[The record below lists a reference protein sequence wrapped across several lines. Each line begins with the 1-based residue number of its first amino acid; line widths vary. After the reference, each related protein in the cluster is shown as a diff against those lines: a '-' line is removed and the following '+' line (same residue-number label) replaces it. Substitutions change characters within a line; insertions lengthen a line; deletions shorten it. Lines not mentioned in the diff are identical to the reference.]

1 MDHHSG
7 GFVASPWAAVLGHH
21 AMAATAGADAG
32 FAAAAAAHV
41 QNVAVAAQHHH
52 HSHHQIAAAHHSHH
66 HGHPHSTHPHHPHHH
81 HHHTHPH
88 SHHLSPTGMPMD
100 LHVPQGFPYYR
111 YREDALCWGDRKSM
125 EEIGA
130 AQSSVNARILELRK
144 EKSRD
149 AARSRRGKENFEF
162 YELAK
167 MLPLPAAITSQLDKA
182 SIIRLT
188 ISYLK
193 LRDFSSHGDPPWTRE
208 QSTSSK
214 LKSAAIRRSP
224 AVDLFE
230 QHQGTH
236 ILQSLDGFALAVAA
250 DGRFLYISETVS
262 IYLGLSQVEMTGSSI
277 FDYIHQGD
285 HAEIAEQLG
294 LSLTSGGINGSSS
307 GPAGMSSPHSGGSDD
322 GIGSHGTNNPDVSG
336 QMTMNSNSGYKGFE
350 RSFCVRMKSTLTKR
364 GCHFKSS
371 GYRANNDQSAS
382 GGKNGKNLGT
392 NYSVVLLLCKLR
404 PQYTF
409 SHTRKSQPPLLGMVA
424 LAIALPP
431 PSVHEIRLECD
442 MFVTRLN
449 FDFRIAHCEPR
460 VSDLLDYSPEEM
472 VGKSMYALCHAEDA
486 NRMRKHHTDLIEK
499 GQVLTGYYRLMNKSG
514 GYTWMQSCAT
524 VVCNSKNAEEQN
536 IICVNYVISNRENE
550 NLILDCCQLEPSIDN
565 IKHEDI
571 SSLDKSSGS
580 PSGDPSTSTMDNG
593 GLSGLAG
600 AETKL
605 ASPKTEPESQQQQQ
619 QQRSRGRNAN
629 NVANNNLNM
638 IKDSSST
645 PTIVGAMDDGSANN
659 LPTTV
664 AQAPTPA
671 PSTTKRK
678 RKSKVVPQQTD
689 VDSSNGAVDPVVNE
703 PIAKV
708 PALDRDTPRSRLPS
722 IIDDNQQHQQQQQQQ
737 QPQPPPTQ
745 PPQIQSAESSVKD
758 LEQAMSKHLP
768 SPSNTAGNPVANTTD
783 FSTDSLLKQQQQ
795 QNEKSSTI
803 QWIGTPHYQQ
813 PAPPMPATALLRQ
826 LYANRESVIRATARQ
841 TPTGVFYGD
850 QQTGPLPTPPGSESS
865 YDNQYIQLHS
875 HPQKTSTDAFTNL
888 VSTYGTYHHSSIDY
902 HNAMTPPS
910 SVSPRDS
917 NNSLNAGKPPTTAT
931 TLTTLN
937 GSYEYV
943 DPLKSQ
949 YPTTTTS
956 ATDVSSPLPLKPQPY
971 SATAAMHHTGTT
983 ADATSGLTYSNLD
996 QQQYFTPHSSF
1007 HLYHKGA
1014 PTSGWYSTP
1023 S

>member
-1 MDHHSG
+1 MEHHGS

-21 AMAATAGADAG
+21 SMASDAG
-32 FAAAAAAHV
+32 FAAAAAAAHV
-41 QNVAVAAQHHH
+41 QNHSMHHPIHSHHHH
-52 HSHHQIAAAHHSHH
+52 HSHSHPH
-66 HGHPHSTHPHHPHHH
+66 PHPHSHPHHH
-81 HHHTHPH
+81 PH
-88 SHHLSPTGMPMD
+88 LGTAGGMPMD

-149 AARSRRGKENFEF
+149 AARSRRGKENYEF

-193 LRDFSSHGDPPWTRE
+193 LRDFSGHGDPPWTRE
-208 QSTSSK
+208 ASSSSK

-277 FDYIHQGD
+277 FDYIHQAD
-285 HAEIAEQLG
+285 HSEIAEQLG
-294 LSLTSGGINGSSS
+294 LSLTSGGGGGGGSSS
-307 GPAGMSSPHSGGSDD
+307 SGGGGGGAGGGMASPTSGASDD
-322 GIGSHGTNNPDVSG
+322 GSGTHVAAS
-336 QMTMNSNSGYKGFE
+336 MTQASTSGYKGYD

-371 GYRANNDQSAS
+371 GYR
-382 GGKNGKNLGT
+382 
-392 NYSVVLLLCKLR
+392 VVLLLCKLR

-409 SHTRKSQPPLLGMVA
+409 SHSRKSQPPLLGMVA

-442 MFVTRLN
+442 MFVTRVN
-449 FDFRIAHCEPR
+449 FDLRVAHCEPR
-460 VSDLLDYSPEEM
+460 VSDLLDYSPEDL
-472 VGKSMYALCHAEDA
+472 VNKSLYSLCHAEDA
-486 NRMRKHHTDLIEK
+486 NRLRKSHSDLIEK

-514 GYTWMQSCAT
+514 GYTWLQTCAT
-524 VVCNSKNAEEQN
+524 VVCSTKNADEQN

-550 NLILDCCQLEPSIDN
+550 NMILDCCQLEPSPDS
-565 IKHEDI
+565 IKHEEG
-571 SSLDKSSGS
+571 LGNDKSSGS
-580 PSGDPSTSTMDNG
+580 PGGDASGEGNSH
-593 GLSGLAG
+593 LSAG
-600 AETKL
+600 DMKL
-605 ASPKTEPESQQQQQ
+605 NSPKTDSESH
-619 QQRSRGRNAN
+619 SHRGRGRSA
-629 NVANNNLNM
+629 AASHGSSLNSLTM
-638 IKDSSST
+638 IKDSPT
-645 PTIVGAMDDGSANN
+645 PLGVEIESGV

-664 AQAPTPA
+664 ATPVPA
-671 PSTTKRK
+671 ATPPVQSTKRK
-678 RKSKVVPQQTD
+678 RKTKASQHAEDQSQEQGISEQPLPKLPTMEQRDQQ
-689 VDSSNGAVDPVVNE
+689 
-703 PIAKV
+703 
-708 PALDRDTPRSRLPS
+708 PRSRLPS
-722 IIDDNQQHQQQQQQQ
+722 IVDE
-737 QPQPPPTQ
+737 QPS
-745 PPQIQSAESSVKD
+745 SAADSAVKD

-768 SPSNTAGNPVANTTD
+768 SPAAVVSVAPPNTD
-783 FSTDSLLKQQQQ
+783 FSADSLLKQQQQ
-795 QNEKSSTI
+795 QQQLDPNEKSSTI
-803 QWIGTPHYQQ
+803 QWIGTPYQQ
-813 PAPPMPATALLRQ
+813 PPAPMPATALLRQ

-841 TPTGVFYGD
+841 TPTGVGPGVFYGD

-865 YDNQYIQLHS
+865 YENQYLQLHS
-875 HPQKTSTDAFTNL
+875 AASGGHPGGQKTSADAFTNL
-888 VSTYGTYHHSSIDY
+888 VSTYGGYHSSIDY

-917 NNSLNAGKPPTTAT
+917 NQPGKAAPVLAS
-931 TLTTLN
+931 N
-937 GSYEYV
+937 GGYDYAP
-943 DPLKSQ
+943 DPLRGQ
-949 YPTTTTS
+949 YATS
-956 ATDVSSPLPLKPQPY
+956 SGDVVPATLPLKPQASY
-971 SATAAMHHTGTT
+971 TATMHPSGSTT
-983 ADATSGLTYSNLD
+983 TEGGVTYSNLD
-996 QQQYFTPHSSF
+996 QPQYFAPHSSF
-1007 HLYHKGA
+1007 HLYHKGSPA
-1014 PTSGWYSTP
+1014 SGWYSTP

>member
-1 MDHHSG
+1 MEHHGS

-21 AMAATAGADAG
+21 SMASDAG
-32 FAAAAAAHV
+32 FAAAAAAAHV
-41 QNVAVAAQHHH
+41 QNHSMHHPIHSHHHH
-52 HSHHQIAAAHHSHH
+52 HSHSHPH
-66 HGHPHSTHPHHPHHH
+66 PHPHSHPHHH
-81 HHHTHPH
+81 PH
-88 SHHLSPTGMPMD
+88 LGTAGGMPMD

-149 AARSRRGKENFEF
+149 AARSRRGKENYEF

-193 LRDFSSHGDPPWTRE
+193 LRDFSGHGDPPWTRE
-208 QSTSSK
+208 ASSSSK

-277 FDYIHQGD
+277 FDYIHQAD
-285 HAEIAEQLG
+285 HSEIAEQLG
-294 LSLTSGGINGSSS
+294 LSLTSGGGGGGGSSS
-307 GPAGMSSPHSGGSDD
+307 SGGGGGGAGGGMASPTSGASDD
-322 GIGSHGTNNPDVSG
+322 GSGTHVAAS
-336 QMTMNSNSGYKGFE
+336 MTQASTSGYKGYD

-371 GYRANNDQSAS
+371 GYRASDATSNCNNGNNAS
-382 GGKNGKNLGT
+382 NNAKNVKNPGS

-409 SHTRKSQPPLLGMVA
+409 SHSRKSQPPLLGMVA

-442 MFVTRLN
+442 MFVTRVN
-449 FDFRIAHCEPR
+449 FDLRVAHCEPR
-460 VSDLLDYSPEEM
+460 VSDLLDYSPEDL
-472 VGKSMYALCHAEDA
+472 VNKSLYSLCHAEDA
-486 NRMRKHHTDLIEK
+486 NRLRKSHSDLIEK

-514 GYTWMQSCAT
+514 GYTWLQTCAT
-524 VVCNSKNAEEQN
+524 VVCSTKNADEQN

-550 NLILDCCQLEPSIDN
+550 NMILDCCQLEPSPDS
-565 IKHEDI
+565 IKHEEG
-571 SSLDKSSGS
+571 LGNDKSSGS
-580 PSGDPSTSTMDNG
+580 PGGDASGEGNSH
-593 GLSGLAG
+593 LSAG
-600 AETKL
+600 DMKL
-605 ASPKTEPESQQQQQ
+605 NSPKTDSESH
-619 QQRSRGRNAN
+619 SHRGRGRSA
-629 NVANNNLNM
+629 AASHGSSLNSLTM
-638 IKDSSST
+638 IKDSPT
-645 PTIVGAMDDGSANN
+645 PLGVEIESGV

-664 AQAPTPA
+664 ATPVPA
-671 PSTTKRK
+671 ATPPVQSTKRK
-678 RKSKVVPQQTD
+678 RKTKASQHAEDQSQEQGISEQPLPKLPTMEQRDQQ
-689 VDSSNGAVDPVVNE
+689 
-703 PIAKV
+703 
-708 PALDRDTPRSRLPS
+708 PRSRLPS
-722 IIDDNQQHQQQQQQQ
+722 IVDE
-737 QPQPPPTQ
+737 QPS
-745 PPQIQSAESSVKD
+745 SAADSAVKD

-768 SPSNTAGNPVANTTD
+768 SPAAVVSVAPPNTD
-783 FSTDSLLKQQQQ
+783 FSADSLLKQQQQ
-795 QNEKSSTI
+795 QQQLDPNEKSSTI
-803 QWIGTPHYQQ
+803 QWIGTPYQQ
-813 PAPPMPATALLRQ
+813 PPAPMPATALLRQ

-841 TPTGVFYGD
+841 TPTGVGPGVFYGD

-865 YDNQYIQLHS
+865 YENQYLQLHS
-875 HPQKTSTDAFTNL
+875 AASGGHPGGQKTSADAFTNL
-888 VSTYGTYHHSSIDY
+888 VSTYGGYHSSIDY

-917 NNSLNAGKPPTTAT
+917 NQPGKAAPVLAS
-931 TLTTLN
+931 N
-937 GSYEYV
+937 GGYDYAP
-943 DPLKSQ
+943 DPLRGQ
-949 YPTTTTS
+949 YATS
-956 ATDVSSPLPLKPQPY
+956 SGDVVPATLPLKPQASY
-971 SATAAMHHTGTT
+971 TATMHPSGSTT
-983 ADATSGLTYSNLD
+983 TEGGVTYSNLD
-996 QQQYFTPHSSF
+996 QPQYFAPHSSF
-1007 HLYHKGA
+1007 HLYHKGSPA
-1014 PTSGWYSTP
+1014 SGWYSTP

>member
-1 MDHHSG
+1 MDHHGS

-21 AMAATAGADAG
+21 SMASDAG
-32 FAAAAAAHV
+32 FAAAAAAAHV
-41 QNVAVAAQHHH
+41 QNHSMHHPIHSHHHH
-52 HSHHQIAAAHHSHH
+52 HSHTHPHP
-66 HGHPHSTHPHHPHHH
+66 HPHSHPHHH
-81 HHHTHPH
+81 PH
-88 SHHLSPTGMPMD
+88 LGAAGGMPMD

-149 AARSRRGKENFEF
+149 AARSRRGKENYEF

-193 LRDFSSHGDPPWTRE
+193 LRDFSGHGDPPWTRE
-208 QSTSSK
+208 ASSSSK

-277 FDYIHQGD
+277 FDYIHQAD
-285 HAEIAEQLG
+285 HSEIAEQLG
-294 LSLTSGGINGSSS
+294 LSLTSGAGGGGGGGGGSSS
-307 GPAGMSSPHSGGSDD
+307 SGGGGGGAGVGMASPTSGASDD
-322 GIGSHGTNNPDVSG
+322 GSGTHVAAS
-336 QMTMNSNSGYKGFE
+336 MTQASTSGYKGYD
-350 RSFCVRMKSTLTKR
+350 RSFCIRMKSTLTKR

-371 GYRANNDQSAS
+371 GYRASDATSNCNNGNNAS
-382 GGKNGKNLGT
+382 NNAKNVKNPGS

-409 SHTRKSQPPLLGMVA
+409 SHSRKSQPPLLGMVA

-442 MFVTRLN
+442 MFVTRVN
-449 FDFRIAHCEPR
+449 FDLRVAHCEPR
-460 VSDLLDYSPEEM
+460 VSDLLDYTPEDL
-472 VGKSMYALCHAEDA
+472 VNKSLYSLCHAEDA
-486 NRMRKHHTDLIEK
+486 NRLRKSHSDLIEK

-514 GYTWMQSCAT
+514 GYTWLQTCAT
-524 VVCNSKNAEEQN
+524 VVCSTKNADEQN

-550 NLILDCCQLEPSIDN
+550 NMILDCCQLEPSPDS
-565 IKHEDI
+565 IKHEEG
-571 SSLDKSSGS
+571 LGNDKSSGS
-580 PSGDPSTSTMDNG
+580 PGGDASGEGNSH
-593 GLSGLAG
+593 LSAG
-600 AETKL
+600 DMKL
-605 ASPKTEPESQQQQQ
+605 NSEPKTDSEGHSH
-619 QQRSRGRNAN
+619 RGRGRSA
-629 NVANNNLNM
+629 AASHGSSLNSLTM
-638 IKDSSST
+638 IKDSPT
-645 PTIVGAMDDGSANN
+645 PLGVEIDAGV

-664 AQAPTPA
+664 ATPVPA
-671 PSTTKRK
+671 SATPNGSSSASTKRK
-678 RKSKVVPQQTD
+678 RKTKASQQQAED
-689 VDSSNGAVDPVVNE
+689 QNQDQVIPDQPL
-703 PIAKV
+703 PKL
-708 PALDRDTPRSRLPS
+708 PAMEQRDHQPRSRLPS
-722 IIDDNQQHQQQQQQQ
+722 IVDEQQQQQ
-737 QPQPPPTQ
+737 QPD
-745 PPQIQSAESSVKD
+745 SAVKD

-768 SPSNTAGNPVANTTD
+768 SPVAVVSVAPPPNNTD
-783 FSTDSLLKQQQQ
+783 FSADSLLKQQQQ
-795 QNEKSSTI
+795 QQQHLEDPNEKSSTI
-803 QWIGTPHYQQ
+803 QWIGTPYQQ
-813 PAPPMPATALLRQ
+813 PPAPMPATALLRQ

-865 YDNQYIQLHS
+865 YENQYLQLHS
-875 HPQKTSTDAFTNL
+875 AASGGHPGGGGQKTSADAFTNL
-888 VSTYGTYHHSSIDY
+888 VSTYGGYHSSIDY

-917 NNSLNAGKPPTTAT
+917 NQPGKAAPVLTSSNGGYDYAPDPLRGQYVTAT
-931 TLTTLN
+931 GDGVATT
-937 GSYEYV
+937 
-943 DPLKSQ
+943 
-949 YPTTTTS
+949 
-956 ATDVSSPLPLKPQPY
+956 LPLKPQASYTTTMHP
-971 SATAAMHHTGTT
+971 SAGGSTT
-983 ADATSGLTYSNLD
+983 TEGGVTYSNLD
-996 QQQYFTPHSSF
+996 QPQYFAPHSSF
-1007 HLYHKGA
+1007 HLYHKGSPA
-1014 PTSGWYSTP
+1014 SGWYSTP

>member
-1 MDHHSG
+1 MDHHGS

-32 FAAAAAAHV
+32 FAAAAAAAHV

-52 HSHHQIAAAHHSHH
+52 HHSHHQIAAAAHHTHH
-66 HGHPHSTHPHHPHHH
+66 HAHTHPHSTHHHH
-81 HHHTHPH
+81 HHHPH
-88 SHHLSPTGMPMD
+88 SHHLNPSGMPMD

-193 LRDFSSHGDPPWTRE
+193 LRDFSGHGDPPWTRE
-208 QSTSSK
+208 QTTSSK

-294 LSLTSGGINGSSS
+294 LSLTSGGIAGSGSQT
-307 GPAGMSSPHSGGSDD
+307 GPAGLASPHSGGSDD
-322 GIGSHGTNNPDVSG
+322 VVGNHGTNNPDVSG
-336 QMTMNSNSGYKGFE
+336 QMTVTSNSGYKGYE
-350 RSFCVRMKSTLTKR
+350 RSFCIRMKSTLTKR

-371 GYRANNDQSAS
+371 GYR
-382 GGKNGKNLGT
+382 
-392 NYSVVLLLCKLR
+392 VVLLLCKLR

-442 MFVTRLN
+442 MFVTRIN

-460 VSDLLDYSPEEM
+460 VSDLLDYTPEDM
-472 VGKSMYALCHAEDA
+472 VGKSMYSLCHAEDA
-486 NRMRKHHTDLIEK
+486 NRMRKHHMDLIEK
-499 GQVLTGYYRLMNKSG
+499 GQVLTGYYRLMNKNG

-524 VVCNSKNAEEQN
+524 VVCNSKNADEQN

-550 NLILDCCQLEPSIDN
+550 NLILDCCQLEPSIDS
-565 IKHEDI
+565 IKHEDL
-571 SSLDKSSGS
+571 SSMDKNSGS
-580 PSGDPSTSTMDNG
+580 PGGDASAAGDINHN
-593 GLSGLAG
+593 GLAG
-600 AETKL
+600 TETKL
-605 ASPKTEPESQQQQQ
+605 TSPKTEPDAQQQQQQ
-619 QQRSRGRNAN
+619 QQRSRGR
-629 NVANNNLNM
+629 
-638 IKDSSST
+638 
-645 PTIVGAMDDGSANN
+645 GSANN
-659 LPTTV
+659 ATSNINLIKDTNTATGLNVTEDGSINSLPTTV
-664 AQAPTPA
+664 ATAPTPA
-671 PSTTKRK
+671 PTTTKRK
-678 RKSKVVPQQTD
+678 RKSKITPVQQPVDND
-689 VDSSNGAVDPVVNE
+689 VGVMDNTINE
-703 PIAKV
+703 PNAKV
-708 PALDRDTPRSRLPS
+708 PAVDRETPRSRLPS
-722 IIDDNQQHQQQQQQQ
+722 IIDEQQQQQQQ
-737 QPQPPPTQ
+737 QQQTPASS
-745 PPQIQSAESSVKD
+745 QIQNPETSVKD

-768 SPSNTAGNPVANTTD
+768 SPGSVSNAGPNTTD

-795 QNEKSSTI
+795 QQQQQNEKSSTI
-803 QWIGTPHYQQ
+803 QWIGAPHYQQ

-865 YDNQYIQLHS
+865 YDNQYLQLHS
-875 HPQKTSTDAFTNL
+875 HPQKTSSDAFTNL
-888 VSTYGTYHHSSIDY
+888 VSTYGSYHSSIDY

-910 SVSPRDS
+910 SVSPRDT
-917 NNSLNAGKPPTTAT
+917 NNSLNAGKPTT
-931 TLTTLN
+931 TLTSLN
-937 GSYEYV
+937 GGYDYA
-943 DPLKSQ
+943 DPLKTQ
-949 YPTTTTS
+949 YTTTTS
-956 ATDVSSPLPLKPQPY
+956 SAADVSSALPLKPQPY
-971 SATAAMHHTGTT
+971 SAAAAMHHNSTT
-983 ADATSGLTYSNLD
+983 DASSGLTYSNLD
-996 QQQYFTPHSSF
+996 QPQYFAPHSSF